1 MPRDRAFLFGDDC
14 GLELSLIRENLSHRT
29 SRTEE
34 SIWLGCELLLESFD
48 DRRLPELERRSLTLL
63 KSHCATLFVLL
74 PHHLILNMYL
84 PSVPECLDCLSLD
97 SPMRVPS
104 ASAPL
109 GNETCDYR

>member
-14 GLELSLIRENLSHRT
+14 GLEPSLIRENLSHRT

-63 KSHCATLFVLL
+63 KRIAPHCLCFC
-74 PHHLILNMYL
+74 HHLILNMYI

-97 SPMRVPS
+97 SPLNVRLQVS
-104 ASAPL
+104 AAV
-109 GNETCDYR
+109 